1 MGFVIGLI
9 IGFAAGA
16 AIAYFLSSKKS
27 SAQAATIQDLK
38 RQLDLAESEHERRL
52 REATTRLQQDYQAQL
67 KTVQAQATPT
77 NRPEP
82 TPPNALVSPP
92 PTASQ
97 PTEPLPKPA
106 KAPPEQKEP
115 TSPITATAPTP
126 VPQSVRQSPDVPT
139 PPSQR
144 APGTKPPSDIADP
157 NALLVASYSP
167 KADERSQVAA
177 AIASILPT
185 AGPKEQ
191 ARWFPVLGRLA
202 RDTEAEVRLQAV
214 QALDGVKSPKRMP
227 LLRRALRD
235 TEPAVVE
242 AASAM
247 LSQSKGRSLPKP
259 PPQKRRLPKNK

>member
-9 IGFAAGA
+9 IGLAAGA

-52 REATTRLQQDYQAQL
+52 REATTRLQRDYQAQL
-67 KTVQAQATPT
+67 KAVQAQAAPT
-77 NRPEP
+77 TRPEP
-82 TPPNALVSPP
+82 TPPNALASPP

-106 KAPPEQKEP
+106 TAPPEPKASA
-115 TSPITATAPTP
+115 SPVTATAPTP
-126 VPQSVRQSPDVPT
+126 VPQSVSQSPDVPT
-139 PPSQR
+139 PSVQR
-144 APGTKPPSDIADP
+144 VPGTEPPTDITDP
-157 NALLVASYSP
+157 NALLAASYSP
-167 KADERSQVAA
+167 KADDRGQVAA

-202 RDTEAEVRLQAV
+202 RDTEAEVRLRAI
-214 QALDGVKSPKRMP
+214 QALGGVKSPKRMP

-235 TEPAVVE
+235 TDPAVVE

-259 PPQKRRLPKNK
+259 PSQKRRLPKNK

>member
-9 IGFAAGA
+9 IGLAAGA

-67 KTVQAQATPT
+67 KAIQAQAAPTP
-77 NRPEP
+77 RPEP
-82 TPPNALVSPP
+82 PPNALVSPP

-97 PTEPLPKPA
+97 PTEPLPKSA
-106 KAPPEQKEP
+106 TAPPEPKEP
-115 TSPITATAPTP
+115 ASPVTATAPTP
-126 VPQSVRQSPDVPT
+126 VPQSISQSPDVPT
-139 PPSQR
+139 PSGQR
-144 APGTKPPSDIADP
+144 VPGTPPPTDITDP
-157 NALLVASYSP
+157 NALLAASYSP
-167 KADERSQVAA
+167 KADERGQVAA

-202 RDTEAEVRLQAV
+202 RDTEAEVRLQAI
-214 QALDGVKSPKRMP
+214 QALGGVKSPKRMP

-235 TEPAVVE
+235 TDPAVVE